1 MNDQHD
7 DRDTLREGEHHP
19 AAYDALQYVK
29 SLHPVRLSLWMEL
42 FASCAIEGNRMA
54 EVCAATLERV
64 MRGEGVGE
72 RYILGL
78 AWYIRSGEEKRE
90 NPPAPTGTAPQGAL
104 STTPNG
110 AGQ

>member
-7 DRDTLREGEHHP
+7 ERGTLREGEHHP
-19 AAYDALQYVK
+19 AAYEALRYVK
-29 SLHPVRLSLWMEL
+29 SLGPHRTALYMES
-42 FASCAIEGNRMA
+42 FSSCAIEGNRMA

-78 AWYIRSGEEKRE
+78 ALAIRNGEFDSPDYR
-90 NPPAPTGTAPQGAL
+90 
-104 STTPNG
+104 
-110 AGQ
+110 